1 VVLADAGTFHRAA
14 GRLFIAQ
21 PTLSQQIRR
30 LEEIVGT
37 PLLRRRRDGL
47 QLTAAGRVLL
57 DASRTALAQVD
68 QAVSRTRQEA
78 GPGRPRLRVVLPW
91 RPPESL
97 AVAAAA
103 RLQKAAAAAQVDV
116 AWLEMPLDAEFSLL
130 GTRRADAGLGWLTTS
145 PETLPAPLEA
155 MVKGEFE
162 PEVWIPAAHP
172 AAHDGAI
179 SLAELVSLPVI
190 RGPRRAEPVTYDAW
204 TTVMQTVNPRFAF
217 TDPPLRCP
225 LPVTLAFAATGNR
238 PTVVLTSPATAAG
251 GPPGSARRPGPAE
264 ASGMVRI
271 SLPHHPLTDSA
282 ALVWH
287 GDLPRGQCRRPRCI
301 AGARKRP
308 CHRAALTPLHGHWR

>member
-1 VVLADAGTFHRAA
+1 MSEVAQRTPTPPGVLVPVPGLTRTHSGPGRGPRRGPERRKGPQLRHLRYLVVLADAGIFHRAA
-14 GRLFIAQ
+14 DRLFIAQ

-37 PLLRRRRDGL
+37 PLLRRRDGL
-47 QLTAAGRVLL
+47 QLTAADHVLL
-57 DASRTALAQVD
+57 DASRTALVQVD

-91 RPPESL
+91 RLEESL

-116 AWLEMPLDAEFSLL
+116 AWLEIPLDAEFSLL

-145 PETLPAPLEA
+145 PETLPAALEA
-155 MVKGEFE
+155 MITGEFE
-162 PEVWIPAAHP
+162 PEVWIP

-190 RGPRRAEPVTYDAW
+190 HGPRRAEPVTYDAW
-204 TTVMQTVNPRFAF
+204 TTVIQTVNPRFA
-217 TDPPLRCP
+217 
-225 LPVTLAFAATGNR
+225 
-238 PTVVLTSPATAAG
+238 
-251 GPPGSARRPGPAE
+251 
-264 ASGMVRI
+264 
-271 SLPHHPLTDSA
+271 SLPHHPLTASA

-287 GDLPRGQCRRPRCI
+287 GDLPRGQCRRRRCI

-308 CHRAALTPLHGHWR
+308 PHRAALTPLHGHWR

>member
-1 VVLADAGTFHRAA
+1 MRLPSGRRRRPASWCRCPAWPGPTPDRGRGPRRGPERRTACNSGTCRYLVVLADAGTFHRAA

-116 AWLEMPLDAEFSLL
+116 AWLVMPLDAEFSLL

-145 PETLPAPLEA
+145 PETLPAALEA
-155 MVKGEFE
+155 MVAGEFE
-162 PEVWIPAAHP
+162 PEVWIRAAHP

-179 SLAELVSLPVI
+179 TLAELAGLPVI
-190 RGPRRAEPVTYDAW
+190 
-204 TTVMQTVNPRFAF
+204 
-217 TDPPLRCP
+217 
-225 LPVTLAFAATGNR
+225 
-238 PTVVLTSPATAAG
+238 
-251 GPPGSARRPGPAE
+251 
-264 ASGMVRI
+264 
-271 SLPHHPLTDSA
+271 
-282 ALVWH
+282 H
-287 GDLPRGQCRRPRCI
+287 G
-301 AGARKRP
+301 
-308 CHRAALTPLHGHWR
+308 RAAPSP